1 MIYSFPG
8 GQLESIERRSPLGRL
23 ATPDDAAG
31 AVLYLL
37 SEHAAA
43 ITGTTITVESARQ
56 SVK

>member
-43 ITGTTITVESARQ
+43 ITGTTITVDAGSTA
-56 SVK
+56 